1 MRILIFGCN
10 RTTSSLSHND
20 SSRPGDVFEGNGR
33 RTPALARFL
42 LVAAVAASISGL
54 PGSASA
60 QTPAP
65 PSTPSSEP
73 ATQTPAQPA
82 PAEQQPLTPEQ
93 QIPQQPYLLQA
104 PGRPPITPA
113 TPPGTTIPAW
123 TPPVAPAP
131 SQTNIPAPFIGATP
145 GAGGPFVSPGIPS
158 AFAPTVTTLG
168 RATLEFHPTLRL
180 SEEYSDN
187 FFQASSGA
195 ESNFRTTL

>member
-20 SSRPGDVFEGNGR
+20 SSRPGDGFDGNGR
-33 RTPALARFL
+33 RTPALARLL
-42 LVAAVAASISGL
+42 LVAATAATIGGFA
-54 PGSASA
+54 GSVSA
-60 QTPAP
+60 QTPAT

-73 ATQTPAQPA
+73 ATPTPAQPA
-82 PAEQQPLTPEQ
+82 PEQQPLTPEQ

-131 SQTNIPAPFIGATP
+131 SQTNIPAPFIGASP
-145 GAGGPFVSPGIPS
+145 GAGRPFVAPGIPS
-158 AFAPTVTTLG
+158 AFA
-168 RATLEFHPTLRL
+168 
-180 SEEYSDN
+180 
-187 FFQASSGA
+187 
-195 ESNFRTTL
+195 